1 MARSGASHNAATAM
15 ASHGR
20 GRHSTTAVCKCQ
32 AHSLLVGQ
40 HLSALLKS
48 LLVVVSLVSV
58 THPDCPQGENPVC
71 LHAPLRPVLAPGCQT
86 PDLGRLK
93 GDRAKPW
100 SKYIASD
107 VVQALLVRLSS
118 NFSNSEEKASCINQ
132 AISVQTER
140 TENSVQRHCK
150 KTHCYSVWD
159 RCSYNHSSTKQRALR
174 LRAGGI
180 NFTRVQT
187 IHSLDIIKTA

>member
-1 MARSGASHNAATAM
+1 MKWYNFCMRAEGTYWAVKVYMSKVVLKNWGLQWQGLVLHPMQPLQWLAM
-15 ASHGR
+15 ALEG
-20 GRHSTTAVCKCQ
+20 TAQQQFASVRPTPS
-32 AHSLLVGQ
+32 SLGQ

-58 THPDCPQGENPVC
+58 THPDCPQGENPIC

-118 NFSNSEEKASCINQ
+118 NFSNSEEKAS
-132 AISVQTER
+132 
-140 TENSVQRHCK
+140 
-150 KTHCYSVWD
+150 
-159 RCSYNHSSTKQRALR
+159 
-174 LRAGGI
+174 GI
-180 NFTRVQT
+180 N
-187 IHSLDIIKTA
+187 